1 MNHTNTLLRV
11 PKIFCVLKNKL
22 HQMFSLKKLS
32 QENISQIQ
40 KFFKTVILM
49 QINFLNCHALK
60 FSIGELSSYGKTEKF
75 CTIKFFRNNV
85 KYTYINI

>member
-40 KFFKTVILM
+40 KFFKT
-49 QINFLNCHALK
+49 NFDAD
-60 FSIGELSSYGKTEKF
+60 
-75 CTIKFFRNNV
+75 KFFELPCIEV
-85 KYTYINI
+85 